1 MERRKGKVSEVSEGE
16 LQRRLRDSDRR
27 GELRSDVALAVEL
40 PLDDWDEV
48 RRVYTSNISKG
59 GLLFT
64 LTPPASVPA
73 SVDLTLMLPDGRKV
87 TLTSQVRHVARREGG
102 SDFEVG
108 VQFADLDAVAQRA
121 FEDALAKLAAD

>member
-1 MERRKGKVSEVSEGE
+1 MERRKGRVSEVSEGE
-16 LQRRLRDSDRR
+16 LERRLRQSDRR
-27 GELRSDVALAVEL
+27 DELRNDVALAVEL

-48 RRVYTSNISKG
+48 RRVYTTNISKG

-73 SVDLTLMLPDGRKV
+73 SVDLTLTLPDGGKV

-102 SDFEVG
+102 SDFEIG
-108 VQFADLDAVAQRA
+108 VQFADLDAAAQRA
-121 FEDALAKLAAD
+121 FESALAKLAAD